1 MELKTHLSLPR
12 EIVKICRIREPELP
26 KFLRMTIAV
35 ELFREGLVSIGKAAE
50 IAGIS
55 RYGMMDILASKKIPL
70 HYSAEDLEKD
80 AKTLKNL
87 K

>member
-1 MELKTHLSLPR
+1 MELKTHLLLPR

-26 KFLRMTIAV
+26 KFLRKTIAV

-55 RYGMMDILASKKIPL
+55 RHDMMDILASKKIPL